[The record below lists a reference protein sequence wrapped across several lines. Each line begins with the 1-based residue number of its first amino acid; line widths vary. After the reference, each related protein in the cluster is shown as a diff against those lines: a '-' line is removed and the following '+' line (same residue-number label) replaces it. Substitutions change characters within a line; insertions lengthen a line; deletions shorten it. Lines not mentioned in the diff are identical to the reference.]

1 MPATAAQSNNL
12 RMYVNDMVALEKHIE
27 DAIDRQR
34 TDERVQAL
42 PEVAALVERI
52 HEVTRAHVL
61 TMENHA
67 AAIGGE
73 FGASVKEAV
82 SSMAGVVAGL
92 YDKVRKHPV
101 SRLLRDDYTALSLSC
116 TAYSM
121 LYTTALALREAPV
134 ANVSLRHLHEIT
146 PLVMELSRIIPG
158 VVLTELAQD
167 DPSIDQTVLARA
179 QADTLAAWS
188 SGKNEA

>member
-1 MPATAAQSNNL
+1 
-12 RMYVNDMVALEKHIE
+12 MYVNDMVALEKHIE

-34 TDERVQAL
+34 SDERVQAL

-134 ANVSLRHLHEIT
+134 ANVSLRHLHELT
-146 PLVMELSRIIPG
+146 PLVMELSRIIPS

-167 DPSIDQTVLARA
+167 DPDIDQTVLARA
-179 QADTLAAWS
+179 QSDTIAAWS
-188 SGKNEA
+188 SGTKEA